1 MYYILP
7 SKTASFEGETMGE
20 KTFVYSAK
28 RKEVEYSLKESLEL
42 LAAKDRYIDELKD
55 EISCFVAQ
63 NFCDCGHPKCSK
75 ERTNKEALKLID
87 GI

>member
-1 MYYILP
+1 MFYMLP

-28 RKEVEYSLKESLEL
+28 RKESESSLKEALEL
-42 LAAKDRYIDELKD
+42 LAVKEQYINELKS
-55 EISCFVAQ
+55 EIESFVNQ
-63 NFCDCGHPKCSK
+63 NFCNCGHPKCSK
-75 ERTNKEALKLID
+75 ELTNKEALNLIN